1 LFKVSEIRAQV
12 KPVMYKLV
20 DLQNDSVAGNFYRE
34 QLTKSPPPEDQEYFL
49 IEKDLGKKTIKG
61 KKHLLVKFLYYPNKF
76 NRYIPEEDVVE
87 GE

>member
-1 LFKVSEIRAQV
+1 LFKFSDIRAQV

-49 IEKDLGKKTIKG
+49 IEKVLGKKTIKG